1 MILGETSFK
10 LPHPFHRR
18 RFVATAAHCVCM
30 SSSATGEESLVDC
43 EGGEIKY
50 DAAKVIEVFVG
61 LNTQDIN
68 VAIERNR
75 DLHQRQVEKV
85 RKVQGESGG
94 LELGYVDINSVSF
107 GGYQN

>member
-1 MILGETSFK
+1 
-10 LPHPFHRR
+10 
-18 RFVATAAHCVCM
+18 M
-30 SSSATGEESLVDC
+30 SSSAMEEESLVDC

-85 RKVQGESGG
+85 RKVQLSGLAKSG
-94 LELGYVDINSVSF
+94 INGPCGRGAVVERTPSVTKVVSSISAQSEEDF
-107 GGYQN
+107 VGDWSWSL

>member
-1 MILGETSFK
+1 MG
-10 LPHPFHRR
+10 
-18 RFVATAAHCVCM
+18 
-30 SSSATGEESLVDC
+30 GDSLVDC

-85 RKVQGESGG
+85 RSTYSTVCIASR
-94 LELGYVDINSVSF
+94 VR
-107 GGYQN
+107 YQERGHVAMMYGHVYGVHFPL

>member
-1 MILGETSFK
+1 M
-10 LPHPFHRR
+10 
-18 RFVATAAHCVCM
+18 ATAAHCVCM
-30 SSSATGEESLVDC
+30 SSSAMEEESLVDC

-75 DLHQRQVEKV
+75 DLHQRKVEKV
-85 RKVQGESGG
+85 RKVQYAVGKFNIRRGHHKDWPK
-94 LELGYVDINSVSF
+94 VVSTIQCIF
-107 GGYQN
+107 